1 MKLRTGE
8 NIKKFRKDK
17 DITQEQFAEM
27 LCVSCQSVSR
37 WESGVCYPDIELLP
51 TIAKILGIS
60 VDYLLGVNEI
70 TENEDVEKYLESF
83 QNAISQGKINEC
95 IEIAREGVKEYPN
108 NYVLLDK
115 LMYALFVSGDDDGN
129 IPEWKENMEKY
140 DAEITALG
148 ERIMKYCPD
157 LNIRLSATARLA
169 FNHCEH
175 GRTDIGRKIYE
186 SLPPMELCRELQ
198 IWWALKKEEKLPFL
212 QKAIMESHELLQS
225 FIWLLADADV
235 VAYAGAAWNILMSA
249 ELCNNVSRY
258 DGVKYGYRTKNYTN
272 IDELYTNSRTE
283 AFGEFLKSAILF
295 GSETLSTE
303 NYKKVY
309 DKALRVRR
317 VIRDNMAALL
327 ADCDALLMPAASA
340 LAYSRTL
347 VEGDKYLPYK
357 ENFFTAPASITGLP
371 AVIAG
376 GVQLVGNAFS
386 EDLLLDLAELV

>member
-8 NIKKFRKDK
+8 NIKKFRKEK

-60 VDYLLGVNEI
+60 VDFLLGVNEI
-70 TENEDVEKYLESF
+70 TENEDVEKYLERF

-157 LNIRLSATARLA
+157 LNIRLAATARLA
-169 FNHCEH
+169 FNHCEN

-186 SLPPMELCRELQ
+186 SLPPMELCREIH

-235 VAYAGAAWNILMSA
+235 VDIDT
-249 ELCNNVSRY
+249 EL
-258 DGVKYGYRTKNYTN
+258 
-272 IDELYTNSRTE
+272 I
-283 AFGEFLKSAILF
+283 AI
-295 GSETLSTE
+295 
-303 NYKKVY
+303 KKVFELEKLILDGNRPKNNWGATWLDFDIAKRY
-309 DKALRVRR
+309 
-317 VIRDNMAALL
+317 ALL
-327 ADCDALLMPAASA
+327 GDYENMYKHLRMSVNNAKEFDNRPDVQKYNAVLVGEITEKKTDFETSDT
-340 LAYSRTL
+340 RTL
-347 VEGDKYLPYK
+347 CEILRDKWLIHDEFDSVRDSDEFK
-357 ENFFTAPASITGLP
+357 EIISML
-371 AVIAG
+371 
-376 GVQLVGNAFS
+376 S
-386 EDLLLDLAELV
+386 